1 MELRWRWRWRWR
13 RRLTRRMTNS
23 TQSRGSNRLQWFV
36 PQSELMNSP
45 LYKKD
50 RYKIK
55 GSWQQNKQKTT
66 TTWRTILTSNSGSN
80 GTQFTHH
87 CQLRKMKE
95 NLLGGRQDG
104 RAFLKQMNPL
114 PELSCWSWCANR
126 MLAFV
131 RKNSGK
137 RRSRRRT
144 WNQWPLRRR
153 YQPRR
158 KPTASKR
165 QLTAHKTSE
174 SDVKQESTESRQDK
188 PTRNTALVWVS
199 KRLPSPVFTTYK
211 LLPFL
216 LCKTGWYQLPC
227 DE

>member
-1 MELRWRWRWRWR
+1 MELRWR

-23 TQSRGSNRLQWFV
+23 DQSRVSNRLQWFV
-36 PQSELMNSP
+36 PQSEPMNSP
-45 LYKKD
+45 LYYKKD

-55 GSWQQNKQKTT
+55 GSWLQNKQKTT
-66 TTWRTILTSNSGSN
+66 WRTMLTSNSGSN
-80 GTQFTHH
+80 GTQFPHH
-87 CQLRKMKE
+87 YQLRKMKE

-104 RAFLKQMNPL
+104 IAFLKQMNPL

-174 SDVKQESTESRQDK
+174 SDVKQESRQDK

-199 KRLPSPVFTTYK
+199 KCLPLPSLY
-211 LLPFL
+211 
-216 LCKTGWYQLPC
+216 YI
-227 DE
+227 